1 MVSFTQRPSN
11 IEPSS
16 SAEPYPEYITSPDDD
31 VSIAIMGATG
41 SGKTTFINMASKS
54 KLRIGRGLE
63 SCTSTVQTAA
73 SFVQDGRRVTLIDTP
88 GFDDTQK
95 SDTEIL
101 RMIAIYLST
110 AYENGKKLS
119 GVIYFHRISD
129 FRVGGISRRNFKMF
143 RELCGDDNLKNV
155 LIVTNM
161 WGEVDPQVGLAREN
175 ELSSK
180 DIFFKPALEKGAQ
193 FLRHENT
200 TESAYNIIRQ
210 VMKNHPVTLR
220 IQEELVDQKKD
231 ISETAAGIELNK
243 ELHEQ
248 AERHRKEIVE
258 LQKEMREAINAK
270 DEETRRELEIET
282 RKLQQEME
290 RIQRDSSTLA
300 ENYNL
305 EKAKLEAHMKEM
317 ADAAQREAQKA
328 AESHKRQM
336 EMLEQQLRNTEAS
349 MTRERGEVQAR
360 MNEMRRE
367 YENSK
372 RRGGGLFSTL
382 GRAIDSVFGL

>member
-1 MVSFTQRPSN
+1 
-11 IEPSS
+11 
-16 SAEPYPEYITSPDDD
+16 
-31 VSIAIMGATG
+31 
-41 SGKTTFINMASKS
+41 MASKS
-54 KLRIGRGLE
+54 KLRIGRGLQ
-63 SCTSTVQTAA
+63 SCTSTVQAA
-73 SFVQDGRRVTLIDTP
+73 APFMLDGRGVILVDTP

-101 RMIAIYLST
+101 RLIAVYLST

-143 RELCGDDNLKNV
+143 RQLCGDDNLKNV

-161 WGEVDPQVGLAREN
+161 WGEVDPQVGLAREK
-175 ELSSK
+175 ELSST
-180 DIFFKPALEKGAQ
+180 DIFFKPALDKGAQ
-193 FLRHENT
+193 FLRHDNT
-200 TESAYNIIRQ
+200 IESAYNIIRQ
-210 VMKNHPVTLR
+210 VMKNHPNTLQ

-258 LQKEMREAINAK
+258 LQKEMREAIKAK
-270 DEETRRELEIET
+270 DEETRQELEIET
-282 RKLQQEME
+282 RKLQQDME

-305 EKAKLEAHMKEM
+305 EKAKMEAHMKEM
-317 ADAAQREAQKA
+317 IEAAQREAEKA
-328 AESHKRQM
+328 AESHKQQM
-336 EMLEQQLRNTEAS
+336 AMLEQQLHNTEAS
-349 MTRERGEVQAR
+349 MTHERGELQAQLDKMRQEYQQSGRRRSVCVVQ
-360 MNEMRRE
+360 
-367 YENSK
+367 
-372 RRGGGLFSTL
+372 
-382 GRAIDSVFGL
+382 